1 LAQADLISPRATRQ
15 LSASALAGLLGLA
28 ACCGAIY
35 AACVT
40 LSDWTYKPA
49 EARWPLL
56 TAVVDRAEVIVSA
69 SGGKDGD
76 GTATMLRYRVRY
88 QANGNERAV
97 TLVSRSASSDK
108 EAARLQSWAM
118 QHGKGTRIEIR
129 SDPAGEGHAVF
140 ASDEVSDTT
149 RGIGS
154 DLLLL
159 IVSVLASVGLLALAG
174 YLRRKEASAATAG
187 RSSGRLAT
195 PA

>member
-1 LAQADLISPRATRQ
+1 LAQADLISPRVTRQ
-15 LSASALAGLLGLA
+15 VSASALAGLLGLV

-35 AACVT
+35 AACAT
-40 LSDWTYKPA
+40 LSDWTYKSA

-88 QANGNERAV
+88 QADGNERAV
-97 TLVSRSASSDK
+97 TLVSRSASSDR

-129 SDPAGEGHAVF
+129 SDPSGEGHAVF
-140 ASDEVSDTT
+140 ASAEVSDTT
-149 RGIGS
+149 RGIGN

-159 IVSVLASVGLLALAG
+159 IVSVLASVGLLALTR
-174 YLRRKEASAATAG
+174 YLTRKEAPVATAG
-187 RSSGRLAT
+187 RSSGR
-195 PA
+195 PAR